1 MDNWY
6 YEKYEIMKKLNE
18 YIGEGLLT
26 SKDPVHL
33 DDKEAFKYEL
43 IDWLLEVRRHW
54 DKYLTRERMLKQY
67 DRCVDYVSDDFK
79 RVELDGL
86 YMTNALIYKKFP
98 LKITE
103 IYTQTGSFI
112 LDFTFDHRR
121 KILGLQPK
129 I

>member
-1 MDNWY
+1 
-6 YEKYEIMKKLNE
+6 MKKLNE

-79 RVELDGL
+79 KVELDGL

-103 IYTQTGSFI
+103 IYI
-112 LDFTFDHRR
+112 
-121 KILGLQPK
+121 
-129 I
+129 